1 MSSEKKPK
9 EITVSEL
16 IALINNKEGDFVISI
31 EFGEEADENE
41 KTSERIQA

>member
-9 EITVSEL
+9 ELTVSEL
-16 IALINNKEGDFVISI
+16 ITLINDKEGDFVISI
-31 EFGEEADENE
+31 GFGEEADENE